1 MAVAMAAAPFL
12 SMISEADF
20 IVPKLHNVTRTCKP
34 FSAPRNLYGDTFS
47 NMVDWTELREPWDR
61 LRWARFKAGFERA
74 NEAAESL
81 GMLPVTYRTYER
93 EPGRPGARNFDHELA
108 IRFAKKFKVSWTWL
122 LTGEG
127 APDDKPNTELQVAVG
142 QIEQRLKKIS
152 GKDERD
158 TAVRLINSVLD
169 AYAKA
174 G

>member
-1 MAVAMAAAPFL
+1 MAIAAAPFL

-20 IVPKLHNVTRTCKP
+20 IVPKLQNVTRHCKA
-34 FSAPRNLYGDTFS
+34 FNTPRNHNGDTVRI
-47 NMVDWTELREPWDR
+47 MLDWEELREPWDR

-142 QIEQRLKKIS
+142 QIEQRLKRIVE
-152 GKDERD
+152 KDDRD